1 MPEDRAP
8 RNSGAQGQES
18 GPWGQGNEKR
28 KRFRPVEASG
38 GVGAKG
44 PRVEKNRAIII

>member
-1 MPEDRAP
+1 V
-8 RNSGAQGQES
+8 
-18 GPWGQGNEKR
+18 GPANEKR

-38 GVGAKG
+38 EVGAKG